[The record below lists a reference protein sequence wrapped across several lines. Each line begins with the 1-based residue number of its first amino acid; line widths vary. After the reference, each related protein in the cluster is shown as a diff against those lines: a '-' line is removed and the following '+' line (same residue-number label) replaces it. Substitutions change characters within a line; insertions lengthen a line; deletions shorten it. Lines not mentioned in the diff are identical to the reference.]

1 MVRIRELLR
10 FLQKEAYHTPVAS
23 LVLYHTRMDIHK
35 IQKDLNTMAE
45 KVDKAKAN
53 KNKKKQVPP
62 KKKNS
67 SLGIGYLYL
76 FWALLMLGLGIM
88 TPPLLSKHNPKLG
101 DILSDYISTGRTVGR
116 NLILGSQPAISL
128 EPQAKPEG
136 VFAECSEE
144 NLAHFVDKEGRNS
157 NPGVHIFCFT
167 ENGFTLYKDSLIKP
181 KSQFAPLPGGSELLE
196 EIYGFVDPYVKS
208 NTQPF
213 AFFSINGKKLVGEKE
228 FGEKSVDLLVRH
240 GMVLLYEGGNWLW
253 PGIRIGFKRQ
263 VDVLTG
269 YPTSAETNLEI
280 ETLSMQPLVLSV
292 NNFIAEKEC
301 DHIQKTAEPGMEYS
315 QVSLMDKDKGRPA
328 SDFRTSQSYF
338 LEANDEIM
346 HALEERT
353 ASLTRVPK
361 THQEHTQVLRYGST
375 EKYDAHLDW
384 FDPELYKQDP
394 NTLSLIDNGK
404 RNRLATV
411 FWYLSDVEEGG
422 HTIFPRFNAA
432 PQPWVFDDCT
442 KGLKVKPEKGKVI
455 IFYSLL
461 PNGEG
466 DPLSLHG
473 ACPVEK
479 GIKWAAN
486 KWVWNDSM
494 MFVQ

>member
-1 MVRIRELLR
+1 
-10 FLQKEAYHTPVAS
+10 
-23 LVLYHTRMDIHK
+23 MDINK
-35 IQKDLNTMAE
+35 LQRDLKTMGK
-45 KVDKAKAN
+45 KVDKAKA
-53 KNKKKQVPP
+53 KTTKKKQ
-62 KKKNS
+62 NDS
-67 SLGIGYLYL
+67 SLGIIYL
-76 FWALLMLGLGIM
+76 FWALLMLGLGIVS
-88 TPPLLSKHNPKLG
+88 PPLLSKLHPKLG
-101 DILSDYISTGRTVGR
+101 DSLSDYIRTKRTVGR
-116 NLILGSQPAISL
+116 NLILGAQPAISS
-128 EPQAKPEG
+128 EPQVKPGETTN
-136 VFAECSEE
+136 VNAFAECSEE
-144 NLAHFVDKEGRNS
+144 NLAQFVDMEEGGNS
-157 NPGVHIFCFT
+157 NPGVHIFCLT
-167 ENGFTLYKDSLIKP
+167 YNGWTLYKDSLIKP
-181 KSQFAPLPGGSELLE
+181 KSKFAPLPGGSELLK
-196 EIYGFVDPYVKS
+196 EIYSFVDPYMKS

-213 AFFSINGKKLVGEKE
+213 AFFSMNGKRIVGEKE
-228 FGEKSVDLLVRH
+228 FGEKSVDLLVQH
-240 GMVLLYEGGNWLW
+240 GMVLLFEGGNWII

-269 YPTSAETNLEI
+269 YPSSAATATETNLQI

-292 NNFIAEKEC
+292 KNFISETEC
-301 DHIQKTAEPGMEYS
+301 DHIQNLSAPGMEYS

-328 SDFRTSQSYF
+328 SDFRTSQSFF
-338 LEANDEIM
+338 LKANDEIM

-361 THQEHTQVLRYGST
+361 THQEHTQVLRYGHT

-384 FDPELYKQDP
+384 FDPELYQQDA
-394 NTLSLIDNGK
+394 NTLRMIDNGK

-422 HTIFPRFNAA
+422 HTIFPRFNGA

-455 IFYSLL
+455 VFYSLL

-479 GIKWAAN
+479 GTKWAAN

-494 MFVQ
+494 MFVR